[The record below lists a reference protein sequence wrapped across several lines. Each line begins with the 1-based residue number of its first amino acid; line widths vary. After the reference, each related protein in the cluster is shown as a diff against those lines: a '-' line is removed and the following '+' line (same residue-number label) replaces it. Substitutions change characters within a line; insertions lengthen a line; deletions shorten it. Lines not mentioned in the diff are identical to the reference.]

1 MGIREWSYGNEVSLD
16 LRYKVPMRDQAIA
29 LRDIKAEV
37 ELGYDVKLALGEAHR
52 CLKSTGLKKIG
63 KRYLCTPP
71 RPMRDRKAG
80 ADVEG
85 HKP

>member
-1 MGIREWSYGNEVSLD
+1 MNQCDAKTLPSTYS
-16 LRYKVPMRDQAIA
+16 
-29 LRDIKAEV
+29 
-37 ELGYDVKLALGEAHR
+37 EAHR

-63 KRYLCTPP
+63 KRYLCTHH
-71 RPMRDRKAG
+71 RSMRDRKAG